1 MLSHE
6 IVGHVILKD
15 LLIYT
20 YDTLIA
26 KTKYVYIY
34 SSEYT
39 YQSSAV
45 EILLTSIKF

>member
-34 SSEYT
+34 ST
-39 YQSSAV
+39 
-45 EILLTSIKF
+45 LDTHTSPQLWRSC